1 VLAGG
6 PRASNERLIGYGP
19 GRIDQKNAAGAET
32 RDVVE
37 CALKAGQMERKPRVV
52 VVSRRSI
59 SIQDR
64 LSMSVK
70 VRLIE
75 PLMYLHF
82 LNDISLQILDEGAIS
97 DTILESTDLFLLS
110 RSYSKNAFEL
120 MNRMKLAGKK
130 IIYDVDDY
138 LFAAPRWTQYVLTHE
153 MVECH
158 EEHLRLADCV
168 TVSNQVL
175 KEELAG
181 FDGKIAIIPSCI
193 NLSKFPCESRRLGSE
208 RLVYTNLMDVKLIS
222 ARDSFLSAIIKFL
235 ELHETLG
242 IDVFG
247 DSFEEMS
254 QIPRLIY
261 RGYVDYD
268 QHKRIISSENYVFAL
283 CPLGGDEDG
292 EAMTHNRFKSSIKYL
307 EYGAA
312 RVAGIYSDTPA
323 YRGDVVNLRNG
334 LIVRNREEE
343 WFEAMEVLAANEDLR
358 ESIAR
363 SAYEDV
369 SSRYD
374 VRLVAPR
381 WREVMER
388 VGGMSRGA

>member
-1 VLAGG
+1 
-6 PRASNERLIGYGP
+6 
-19 GRIDQKNAAGAET
+19 
-32 RDVVE
+32 
-37 CALKAGQMERKPRVV
+37 
-52 VVSRRSI
+52 
-59 SIQDR
+59 
-64 LSMSVK
+64 
-70 VRLIE
+70 
-75 PLMYLHF
+75 
-82 LNDISLQILDEGAIS
+82 
-97 DTILESTDLFLLS
+97 
-110 RSYSKNAFEL
+110 
-120 MNRMKLAGKK
+120 
-130 IIYDVDDY
+130 
-138 LFAAPRWTQYVLTHE
+138 
-153 MVECH
+153 
-158 EEHLRLADCV
+158 
-168 TVSNQVL
+168 
-175 KEELAG
+175 
-181 FDGKIAIIPSCI
+181 
-193 NLSKFPCESRRLGSE
+193 
-208 RLVYTNLMDVKLIS
+208 LMDVKLIS
-222 ARDSFLSAIIKFL
+222 ARVSFLSAIIKFL